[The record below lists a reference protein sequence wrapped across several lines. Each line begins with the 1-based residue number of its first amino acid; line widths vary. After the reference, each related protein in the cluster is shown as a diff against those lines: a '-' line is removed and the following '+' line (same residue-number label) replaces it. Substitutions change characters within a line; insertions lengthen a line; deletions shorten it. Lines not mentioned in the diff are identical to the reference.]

1 VQYPSEAARQEALSS
16 WRSLEVGT
24 TEESEEGEAMTA
36 TATIA
41 ALEALTADM
50 LKAADKP
57 TLERL
62 EALSE
67 RLADLIRDEKER
79 RKPAVERGQT
89 LSELMRESFSP
100 QRTAARMAAHY
111 ARQATIREA
120 IAHCAS
126 KPDLHARMRAAFPFT
141 DETE

>member
-1 VQYPSEAARQEALSS
+1 
-16 WRSLEVGT
+16 
-24 TEESEEGEAMTA
+24 MTA

-41 ALEALTADM
+41 ALKALTADM

-67 RLADLIRDEKER
+67 RLADLIRLIRDEKEH
-79 RKPAVERGQT
+79 RKPALERGET
-89 LSELMRESFSP
+89 ISTIMRESFSR
-100 QRTAARMAAHY
+100 QNTAARMAAHY

-126 KPDLHARMRAAFPFT
+126 KPDLHARMKAAFPFT